1 MDVWERV
8 GSSISAPGGWLLKR
22 RIGERAVE
30 CDNKEGAA
38 AMVFE

>member
-22 RIGERAVE
+22 IGERAVE
-30 CDNKEGAA
+30 CDNEEGAA